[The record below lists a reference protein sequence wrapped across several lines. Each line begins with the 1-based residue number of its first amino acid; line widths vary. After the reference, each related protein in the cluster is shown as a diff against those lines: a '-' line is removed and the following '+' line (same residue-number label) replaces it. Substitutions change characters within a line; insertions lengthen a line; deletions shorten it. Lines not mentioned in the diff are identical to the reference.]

1 MKNFPMHNRPRLE
14 AALSIWESEG
24 GAPTPW
30 MQSQPASQAEVPQ
43 SINTELEHLRIR
55 MIAMENLLI
64 TLLAQA
70 PDRQLELGSEM
81 AAFISPRPG
90 FTHHP
95 RTIGAA
101 AQMIHLLHRA
111 RHFQGWIEGDVLS

>member
-1 MKNFPMHNRPRLE
+1 MYSWPQLE
-14 AALSIWESEG
+14 AALSRWENEG
-24 GAPTPW
+24 GARAQA
-30 MQSQPASQAEVPQ
+30 MQSEPTLQTVVPQ
-43 SINTELEHLRIR
+43 SIDTELEHLRIR

-64 TLLAQA
+64 ALLSQA

-95 RTIGAA
+95 RTVGAA
-101 AQMIHLLHRA
+101 AQMVHLLLRA
-111 RHFQGWIEGDVLS
+111 RHFQGWAEGDALS